1 CTPNARSVTPIWRWS
16 LQSDLAVSS
25 AGSCSWGRT
34 SMPIR
39 SVRTMTTGYCGWRS
53 PWPRRPSR
61 ARSRSRPE
69 ARAETERPSTPDR
82 PASSAD
88 TRQVRTMT
96 IATVG
101 GEMRRAT
108 ATDVVL
114 DLEQMWLGTA
124 VDEVFR
130 DTVGRSV
137 DEYLTDRS
145 AVGLACSEPDRT
157 SAW

>member
-1 CTPNARSVTPIWRWS
+1 
-16 LQSDLAVSS
+16 
-25 AGSCSWGRT
+25 
-34 SMPIR
+34 
-39 SVRTMTTGYCGWRS
+39 
-53 PWPRRPSR
+53 
-61 ARSRSRPE
+61 
-69 ARAETERPSTPDR
+69 
-82 PASSAD
+82 
-88 TRQVRTMT
+88 MT

-145 AVGLACSEPDRT
+145 AVGLACSEPDRA
-157 SAW
+157 SAWRRSSTRALQRHRVRRPRPYQRSPPSRPVIFTAPSGPAVRARRVPMSKPECA